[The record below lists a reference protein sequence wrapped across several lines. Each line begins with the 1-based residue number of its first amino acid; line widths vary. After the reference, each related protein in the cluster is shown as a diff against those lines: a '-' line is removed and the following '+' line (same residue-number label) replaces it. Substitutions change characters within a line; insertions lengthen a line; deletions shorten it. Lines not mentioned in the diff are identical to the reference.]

1 MIKLSAAL
9 ATAFALAPAAA
20 LAGPYANVEVNAGF
34 LGSDY
39 QAATTDLHLG
49 YEGTSGKV
57 SWYLQGGPSVVS
69 TDGGDFTD
77 ATSEVELSGKIGA
90 SIAATEKLSFYGE
103 VSGMTGDFENSY
115 GLKGGAKFLF

>member
-49 YEGTSGKV
+49 YEGTSGDF

-69 TDGGDFTD
+69 VDGSDGSDM
-77 ATSEVELSGKIGA
+77 ELSGKIGA
-90 SIAATEKLSFYGE
+90 SVAATEKLDFYGE
-103 VSGMTGDFENSY
+103 LSAITGDVENAY
-115 GLKGGAKFLF
+115 GVKAGAKYSF

>member
-49 YEGTSGKV
+49 YEGTSGDF

-69 TDGGDFTD
+69 TDGGDFTEG
-77 ATSEVELSGKIGA
+77 TSEMELSGKVGA

-103 VSGMTGDFENSY
+103 LSGITGEYENAY
-115 GLKGGAKFLF
+115 GVKAGAKYSF

>member
-49 YEGTSGKV
+49 YEGTSGDF
-57 SWYLQGGPSVVS
+57 SWYIQGGPSVVS
-69 TDGGDFTD
+69 TDGGHFTED
-77 ATSEVELSGKIGA
+77 TSEMELSGKIGA
-90 SIAATEKLSFYGE
+90 SIAASEKLSFYGE
-103 VSGMTGDFENSY
+103 VSGMTGEYKNSY